1 MKYFTKFL
9 CLFLGAAMMLTM
21 AACGSKSGTDAN
33 AGADGEKKQL
43 VVATSPDFPPFEF
56 LDGSQI
62 VGIEPALMQA
72 IADKLGME
80 LVWEQ
85 VDFDSIIPGIQAE
98 RYDVGAAGITITPDR
113 QKNCDFSNP
122 YFLANQV
129 IVVNPGSDI
138 QGKADLAGKTML
150 PGMGDS
156 HLHFFAYCQTHTTV
170 DLGGCTSKA
179 EAIGKLAARAAET
192 PKGQWIKGSN
202 FDESKWD
209 ADNDHLPTK
218 ADLDLVSP
226 DHPVMMKRV
235 CLHTAVANTA
245 ALAAAGIG
253 KGYEFGPGGLVELDA
268 DGMPNGIL
276 REQATKIFDEL
287 IPDPAKIPTVKEKI
301 MKQALAEATSQ
312 GLTTI
317 HTYAA
322 EIWKY
327 TENPEDYLRL
337 DRKGEL
343 PLRVVIY
350 LDTLYQKPYLTRRE
364 MADPYRKVGYG
375 GHKIFSDGS
384 LGSRSAKLLVPYSD
398 APDTDGILVQS
409 QQELNEHMLKAY
421 EMGLQPA
428 THCIGDK
435 GLDCVLTAIEYTL
448 EKSREHG
455 MTAREQADRDPFRII
470 HAQMATD
477 DMIRRMQKLPVVL
490 DLQPVFLE
498 TDMHWAVERIGPER
512 AAYSY
517 RWETYRKAGL
527 ILTGGSDCP
536 VEPFSPWLNI
546 YTAVAR
552 KDFHHCPEGGYQPEE
567 KMSVY
572 DAVCMFTKNLHYA
585 AGQDAVLGTLEP
597 GKFADMVVI
606 DRDIF
611 KIPADEIMDIQVE
624 KTYLAGREVYSK

>member
-1 MKYFTKFL
+1 MK
-9 CLFLGAAMMLTM
+9 
-21 AACGSKSGTDAN
+21 
-33 AGADGEKKQL
+33 Q
-43 VVATSPDFPPFEF
+43 
-56 LDGSQI
+56 
-62 VGIEPALMQA
+62 
-72 IADKLGME
+72 
-80 LVWEQ
+80 
-85 VDFDSIIPGIQAE
+85 
-98 RYDVGAAGITITPDR
+98 
-113 QKNCDFSNP
+113 
-122 YFLANQV
+122 
-129 IVVNPGSDI
+129 
-138 QGKADLAGKTML
+138 KADLILKNGAIYTMVCENSVVEALAVHNGKIVYTGTTEEVLAHCEAPQVVDLQGKTVL

-179 EAIGKLAARAAET
+179 EVIGKLAARAAET

-218 ADLDLVSP
+218 ADLDMVSL

-253 KGYEFGPGGLVELDA
+253 RGYTFGPGGLVELDE
-268 DGMPNGIL
+268 DGVPNGIL

-287 IPDPAKIPTVKEKI
+287 IPDPAKIPAVKEKI

-327 TENPEDYLRL
+327 TEDPEDYLRL

-384 LGSRSAKLLVPYSD
+384 LGSRSAKLLTPYTD
-398 APDTDGILVQS
+398 APETDGILVQT
-409 QQELNEHMLKAY
+409 QEELNEKMLRAY

-477 DMIRRMQKLPVVL
+477 EMIERMKKLPVVL

-498 TDMHWAVERIGPER
+498 TDMHWVSQRIGEER

-517 RWETYRKAGL
+517 RWNTYQKAGL
-527 ILTGGSDCP
+527 VLTGGSDSP
-536 VEPFSPWLNI
+536 VEPFSPWINI
-546 YTAVAR
+546 YSAVAR
-552 KDFHHCPEGGYQPEE
+552 KDFDHYPAGGYQPEE

-585 AGQDAVLGTLEP
+585 AGQEQWLGTLET
-597 GKFADMVVI
+597 GKFADLVVI

-611 KIPADEIMDIQVE
+611 EIPEDDIMDTQVLR
-624 KTYLAGREVYSK
+624 TYLAGKEVYHR

>member
-1 MKYFTKFL
+1 MK
-9 CLFLGAAMMLTM
+9 
-21 AACGSKSGTDAN
+21 
-33 AGADGEKKQL
+33 Q
-43 VVATSPDFPPFEF
+43 
-56 LDGSQI
+56 
-62 VGIEPALMQA
+62 
-72 IADKLGME
+72 
-80 LVWEQ
+80 
-85 VDFDSIIPGIQAE
+85 
-98 RYDVGAAGITITPDR
+98 
-113 QKNCDFSNP
+113 
-122 YFLANQV
+122 
-129 IVVNPGSDI
+129 
-138 QGKADLAGKTML
+138 KADLILKNGAIYTMVCENSVVEALAVHNGKIVYTGTTEEVLAHCEAPQVVDLQGKTVL

-179 EAIGKLAARAAET
+179 EVIGKLAARAAET

-209 ADNDHLPTK
+209 TDNDHLPTK
-218 ADLDLVSP
+218 ADLDMVSL

-253 KGYEFGPGGLVELDA
+253 RGYTFGPGGLVELDE
-268 DGMPNGIL
+268 DGVPNGIL

-287 IPDPAKIPTVKEKI
+287 IPDPAKIPEVKEKI
-301 MKQALAEATSQ
+301 MREALEEASSQ

-327 TENPEDYLRL
+327 TEDPEDYLCL
-337 DRKGEL
+337 DRKGQL

-350 LDTLYQKPYLTRRE
+350 LDTFYRKPYLTRRE
-364 MADPYRKVGYG
+364 MDDPYHKVCYG
-375 GHKIFSDGS
+375 GHKVFSDGS
-384 LGSRSAKLLVPYSD
+384 LGSRSAKLLAPYSD
-398 APDTDGILVQS
+398 DPETDGILVQS
-409 QQELNEHMLKAY
+409 QQELNDHVLKAY

-428 THCIGDK
+428 IHCIGDK

-448 EKSREHG
+448 EKSRQHG
-455 MTAREQADRDPFRII
+455 MTAQEQADRDPFRII

-498 TDMHWAVERIGPER
+498 TDMHWAVERIGSER

-527 ILTGGSDCP
+527 VLTGGSDCP

-546 YTAVAR
+546 YTAVTR
-552 KDFHHCPEGGYQPEE
+552 KDFNRYPDGGYQPQE

-585 AGQDAVLGTLEP
+585 AGHDAVLGTLEP

-611 KIPADEIMDIQVE
+611 RIPADEIMDIQVE
-624 KTYLAGREVYSK
+624 KTYLAGREVYSKSEIGR

>member
-1 MKYFTKFL
+1 MKNSVDLMLINGKIHTLKEESDTVEAL
-9 CLFLGAAMMLTM
+9 CVKDGLIVYTGTTADALLHYEAKQTVELG
-21 AACGSKSGTDAN
+21 GR
-33 AGADGEKKQL
+33 
-43 VVATSPDFPPFEF
+43 VV
-56 LDGSQI
+56 
-62 VGIEPALMQA
+62 
-72 IADKLGME
+72 
-80 LVWEQ
+80 
-85 VDFDSIIPGIQAE
+85 
-98 RYDVGAAGITITPDR
+98 
-113 QKNCDFSNP
+113 
-122 YFLANQV
+122 
-129 IVVNPGSDI
+129 
-138 QGKADLAGKTML
+138 L

-156 HLHFFAYCQTHTTV
+156 HLHFFAYCQTHTMV
-170 DLGGCTSKA
+170 DLGNCTTKA
-179 EAIGKLAARAAET
+179 EVISRLKARAAET

-209 ADNDHLPTK
+209 VDSDHLPTR
-218 ADLDLVSP
+218 ADLDLVSTE
-226 DHPVMMKRV
+226 HPIMMKRV
-235 CLHTAVANTA
+235 CLHTAVANTL
-245 ALAAAGIG
+245 ALQVAKIG
-253 KGYEFGPGGLVELDA
+253 NGFVYGPGGLVELDE
-268 DGMPNGIL
+268 GGVPNGIL

-287 IPDPAKIPTVKEKI
+287 IPDPAKVPEIKANI
-301 MKQALAEATSQ
+301 MKDALAEATSQ

-322 EIWKY
+322 DIWKY
-327 TENPEDYLRL
+327 TEDPEDYLAL

-350 LDTLYQKPYLTRRE
+350 LDTLYNKPYVTE
-364 MADPYRKVGYG
+364 KAMADPFRKVSYG

-384 LGSRSAKLLVPYSD
+384 LGSRSAKLLAPYSD
-398 APDTDGILVQS
+398 DPSTDGILVQS
-409 QQELNEHMLKAY
+409 QQELNEHMLRAY

-435 GLDCVLTAIEYTL
+435 GLDCVLAAIEYTL
-448 EKSREHG
+448 QKSREHG
-455 MTAREQADRDPFRII
+455 MTEAEQRDRDPFRII

-477 DMIRRMQKLPVVL
+477 DMIARMQKLPVVL

-498 TDMHWAVERIGPER
+498 TDMHWAAERIGAER

-517 RWETYRKAGL
+517 RWQTYQDAGL

-552 KDFHHCPEGGYQPEE
+552 KDFSHYPAGGYQPEE

-585 AGQDAVLGTLEP
+585 AGQDKHLGTLEV

-611 KIPADEIMDIQVE
+611 TIPEDEIMDTQVDQ
-624 KTYLAGREVYSK
+624 TYLAGKEVYSR

>member
-1 MKYFTKFL
+1 MSQNTDLILKN
-9 CLFLGAAMMLTM
+9 GAIYTM
-21 AACGSKSGTDAN
+21 ACEGDVVEALAVHNGKIVYTGTTEDVLAHCT
-33 AGADGEKKQL
+33 APE
-43 VVATSPDFPPFEF
+43 VVD
-56 LDGSQI
+56 L
-62 VGIEPALMQA
+62 
-72 IADKLGME
+72 
-80 LVWEQ
+80 
-85 VDFDSIIPGIQAE
+85 
-98 RYDVGAAGITITPDR
+98 
-113 QKNCDFSNP
+113 
-122 YFLANQV
+122 
-129 IVVNPGSDI
+129 
-138 QGKADLAGKTML
+138 QGKTVL

-170 DLGGCTSKA
+170 DLGGCASKA
-179 EAIGKLAARAAET
+179 EVIAKLAARAKET
-192 PKGQWIKGSN
+192 PKGEWIKGSN

-209 ADNDHLPTK
+209 TDNDHLPTK
-218 ADLDLVSP
+218 EDLDLVSR

-245 ALAAAGIG
+245 ALEAAGIG
-253 KGYEFGPGGLVELDA
+253 KGFVFGPGGLVELDG
-268 DGMPNGIL
+268 DGQPNGIL

-287 IPDPAKIPTVKEKI
+287 IPDPAKIPEVKEKI
-301 MKQALAEATSQ
+301 LREALMEASSQ
-312 GLTTI
+312 GLTTV

-322 EIWKY
+322 DIWKY
-327 TENPEDYLRL
+327 TEDPEDYLRL
-337 DRKGEL
+337 DRKGQL
-343 PLRVVIY
+343 PLRIVIY
-350 LDTLYQKPYLTRRE
+350 LDTFYHKPYLTRKE
-364 MADPYRKVGYG
+364 MEDPYHKVCYG

-384 LGSRSAKLLVPYSD
+384 LGSRSAKLLAPYSD
-398 APDTDGILVQS
+398 DPETDGILVQS
-409 QQELNEHMLKAY
+409 QQELNEHVLKAY

-428 THCIGDK
+428 IHCIGDK

-448 EKSREHG
+448 EKIREHG
-455 MTAREQADRDPFRII
+455 MSEQEQADRDPLRVI

-498 TDMHWAVERIGPER
+498 TDMHWAIERIGPER

-527 ILTGGSDCP
+527 VLTGGSDCP

-546 YTAVAR
+546 YTAVTR
-552 KDFHHCPEGGYQPEE
+552 KDFHHYPDGGYQPEE

-585 AGQDAVLGTLEP
+585 AGQDAVLGTLEK

-611 KIPADEIMDIQVE
+611 KIPEDDIMDTQVE
-624 KTYLAGREVYSK
+624 KTYLAGREVYSR

>member
-1 MKYFTKFL
+1 MKQTDLILKNGVIYTMAREGDVVEALAVRDGKIVYTGTTEEV
-9 CLFLGAAMMLTM
+9 LGACEAP
-21 AACGSKSGTDAN
+21 
-33 AGADGEKKQL
+33 Q
-43 VVATSPDFPPFEF
+43 VV
-56 LDGSQI
+56 
-62 VGIEPALMQA
+62 
-72 IADKLGME
+72 
-80 LVWEQ
+80 
-85 VDFDSIIPGIQAE
+85 
-98 RYDVGAAGITITPDR
+98 
-113 QKNCDFSNP
+113 
-122 YFLANQV
+122 
-129 IVVNPGSDI
+129 
-138 QGKADLAGKTML
+138 DLAGKTML

-287 IPDPAKIPTVKEKI
+287 IPDPAKIPEVKEKI
-301 MKQALAEATSQ
+301 MREALAEASSQ
-312 GLTTI
+312 GLTTV

-322 EIWKY
+322 DIWKY
-327 TENPEDYLRL
+327 TEDPEDYLLL
-337 DRKGEL
+337 DRKGQL

-364 MADPYRKVGYG
+364 MDDPYHKVSYG

-384 LGSRSAKLLVPYSD
+384 LGSRSAKLLAPYSD

-498 TDMHWAVERIGPER
+498 TDMHWTVERIGPER

-527 ILTGGSDCP
+527 ILTGGSDAP
-536 VEPFSPWLNI
+536 GTGHDPWEGIYAIVNRKDLGGTPDGGWYPENCVSVYEALRM
-546 YTAVAR
+546 YTANAAYSSFEEDI
-552 KDFHHCPEGGYQPEE
+552 KGTIKEGKLADF
-567 KMSVY
+567 V
-572 DAVCMFTKNLHYA
+572 
-585 AGQDAVLGTLEP
+585 VLDE
-597 GKFADMVVI
+597 
-606 DRDIF
+606 DIF
-611 KIPADEIMDIQVE
+611 KMDPMKIKDIKVRA
-624 KTYLAGREVYSK
+624 TYLGGKAVYERG

>member
-1 MKYFTKFL
+1 MK
-9 CLFLGAAMMLTM
+9 
-21 AACGSKSGTDAN
+21 
-33 AGADGEKKQL
+33 Q
-43 VVATSPDFPPFEF
+43 
-56 LDGSQI
+56 
-62 VGIEPALMQA
+62 
-72 IADKLGME
+72 
-80 LVWEQ
+80 
-85 VDFDSIIPGIQAE
+85 
-98 RYDVGAAGITITPDR
+98 
-113 QKNCDFSNP
+113 
-122 YFLANQV
+122 
-129 IVVNPGSDI
+129 
-138 QGKADLAGKTML
+138 KADLILKNGAIYTMVCENSVVEALAVHNGKIVYTGTTEEVLAHCEAPQVVDLQGKTVL

-179 EAIGKLAARAAET
+179 EVIGKLAARAAET

-202 FDESKWD
+202 YDESKWD

-218 ADLDLVSP
+218 ADLDMVSL

-253 KGYEFGPGGLVELDA
+253 RGYTFGPGGLVELDE
-268 DGMPNGIL
+268 DGVPNGIL

-287 IPDPAKIPTVKEKI
+287 IPDPAKIPEVKEKI
-301 MKQALAEATSQ
+301 MREALEEASSQ

-327 TENPEDYLRL
+327 TEDPEDYLCL
-337 DRKGEL
+337 DRKGQL

-350 LDTLYQKPYLTRRE
+350 LDTFYRKPYLTRRE
-364 MADPYRKVGYG
+364 MDDPYHKVCYG
-375 GHKIFSDGS
+375 GHKVFSDGS
-384 LGSRSAKLLVPYSD
+384 LGSRSAKLLAPYSD
-398 APDTDGILVQS
+398 DPETDGILVQS
-409 QQELNEHMLKAY
+409 QQELNDHVLKAY

-428 THCIGDK
+428 IHCIGDK

-448 EKSREHG
+448 EKSRQHG
-455 MTAREQADRDPFRII
+455 MTAQEQADRDPFRII

-498 TDMHWAVERIGPER
+498 TDMHWAVERIGSER

-527 ILTGGSDCP
+527 VLTGGSDCP

-546 YTAVAR
+546 YTAVTR
-552 KDFHHCPEGGYQPEE
+552 KDFNRYPDGGYQPQE

-585 AGQDAVLGTLEP
+585 AGHDAVLGTLEP
-597 GKFADMVVI
+597 GKFADMAVI

-611 KIPADEIMDIQVE
+611 RIPADEIMDIQVE
-624 KTYLAGREVYSK
+624 KTYLAGREVYSKGEIRR

>member
-1 MKYFTKFL
+1 M
-9 CLFLGAAMMLTM
+9 
-21 AACGSKSGTDAN
+21 
-33 AGADGEKKQL
+33 
-43 VVATSPDFPPFEF
+43 
-56 LDGSQI
+56 
-62 VGIEPALMQA
+62 
-72 IADKLGME
+72 
-80 LVWEQ
+80 
-85 VDFDSIIPGIQAE
+85 
-98 RYDVGAAGITITPDR
+98 
-113 QKNCDFSNP
+113 
-122 YFLANQV
+122 
-129 IVVNPGSDI
+129 
-138 QGKADLAGKTML
+138 
-150 PGMGDS
+150 
-156 HLHFFAYCQTHTTV
+156 

-287 IPDPAKIPTVKEKI
+287 IPDPAKIPEVKEKI
-301 MKQALAEATSQ
+301 MREALAEASSQ
-312 GLTTI
+312 GLTTV

-322 EIWKY
+322 DIWKY
-327 TENPEDYLRL
+327 TEDPEDYLLL
-337 DRKGEL
+337 DRKGQL

-364 MADPYRKVGYG
+364 MDDPYRKVCYG

-384 LGSRSAKLLVPYSD
+384 LGSRSAKLLAPYSD
-398 APDTDGILVQS
+398 ASDTDGILVQS

>member
-1 MKYFTKFL
+1 MRKTVDLLLENGRIYTMVSEGDCVEAL
-9 CLFLGAAMMLTM
+9 CVKDGVIVYTGTAA
-21 AACGSKSGTDAN
+21 
-33 AGADGEKKQL
+33 E
-43 VVATSPDFPPFEF
+43 
-56 LDGSQI
+56 
-62 VGIEPALMQA
+62 
-72 IADKLGME
+72 
-80 LVWEQ
+80 
-85 VDFDSIIPGIQAE
+85 AE
-98 RYDVGAAGITITPDR
+98 RLYDAAE
-113 QKNCDFSNP
+113 
-122 YFLANQV
+122 
-129 IVVNPGSDI
+129 VV
-138 QGKADLAGKTML
+138 DLGGRVML

-156 HLHFFAYCQTHTTV
+156 HLHFFAYCQTNTSV
-170 DLGGCTSKA
+170 DLGGCRSRE
-179 EAIGKLAARAAET
+179 EAIALLKARADET
-192 PKGQWIKGSN
+192 PKGQWVRGAN
-202 FDESKWD
+202 FDESKWAD
-209 ADNDHLPTK
+209 ASEHLPTK
-218 ADLDLVSP
+218 ADLDLVSRE
-226 DHPVMMKRV
+226 HPVVMKRV
-235 CLHTAVANTA
+235 CLHTAVANSA

-253 KGYEFGPGGLVELDA
+253 RGFDYGPGGLVELDE
-268 DGMPNGIL
+268 DGEPNGIL

-384 LGSRSAKLLVPYSD
+384 LGSRSAKLLAPYTD
-398 APDTDGILVQS
+398 APETDGILVQT
-409 QQELNEHMLKAY
+409 QEELNEKMLRAY

-477 DMIRRMQKLPVVL
+477 EMIERMKKLPVVL

-498 TDMHWAVERIGPER
+498 TDMHWVSQRIGEER

-517 RWETYRKAGL
+517 RWNTYQKAGL
-527 ILTGGSDCP
+527 VLTGGSDSP
-536 VEPFSPWLNI
+536 VELFSPWINI
-546 YTAVAR
+546 YSAVAR
-552 KDFHHCPEGGYQPEE
+552 KDFDHYPAGGYQPEE

-585 AGQDAVLGTLEP
+585 AGQEQWLGTLET
-597 GKFADMVVI
+597 GKFADLVVI

-611 KIPADEIMDIQVE
+611 EIPEDDIMDTQVLR
-624 KTYLAGREVYSK
+624 TYLAGKEVYHR

>member
-1 MKYFTKFL
+1 MLLLQFSLLLYVV
-9 CLFLGAAMMLTM
+9 AARY
-21 AACGSKSGTDAN
+21 KDA
-33 AGADGEKKQL
+33 L
-43 VVATSPDFPPFEF
+43 VVVAGE
-56 LDGSQI
+56 I
-62 VGIEPALMQA
+62 VA
-72 IADKLGME
+72 
-80 LVWEQ
+80 
-85 VDFDSIIPGIQAE
+85 
-98 RYDVGAAGITITPDR
+98 DVGAALEPAIPRGLLGIERHVGRQDHVVPIGQGMGVQVGVLVGEHVQIGVGDLTAVDGVDHLLLYHHAAAGGVDEHQVVGDLVKQLLADEVLRALDQRHVEADVVGLTEQGLHIHHGDAVLVADR
-113 QKNCDFSNP
+113 LVNIGVCRQN
-122 YFLANQV
+122 AHTEAGQV
-129 IVVNPGSDI
+129 LGH
-138 QGKADLAGKTML
+138 QTGDLAEARQTNGL
-150 PGMGDS
+150 RVEAVNVG
-156 HLHFFAYCQTHTTV
+156 AYGV
-170 DLGGCTSKA
+170 VPLFV
-179 EAIGKLAARAAET
+179 
-192 PKGQWIKGSN
+192 P
-202 FDESKWD
+202 
-209 ADNDHLPTK
+209 P
-218 ADLDLVSP
+218 
-226 DHPVMMKRV
+226 
-235 CLHTAVANTA
+235 HTAVVGEQPLVVGQDAGRHVVCHINGEGTA
-245 ALAAAGIG
+245 QVGDGDAAGL
-253 KGYEFGPGGLVELDA
+253 GGL
-268 DGMPNGIL
+268 
-276 REQATKIFDEL
+276 Q
-287 IPDPAKIPTVKEKI
+287 
-301 MKQALAEATSQ
+301 
-312 GLTTI
+312 I
-317 HTYAA
+317 H
-322 EIWKY
+322 I
-327 TENPEDYLRL
+327 
-337 DRKGEL
+337 
-343 PLRVVIY
+343 
-350 LDTLYQKPYLTRRE
+350 
-364 MADPYRKVGYG
+364 KVCYG